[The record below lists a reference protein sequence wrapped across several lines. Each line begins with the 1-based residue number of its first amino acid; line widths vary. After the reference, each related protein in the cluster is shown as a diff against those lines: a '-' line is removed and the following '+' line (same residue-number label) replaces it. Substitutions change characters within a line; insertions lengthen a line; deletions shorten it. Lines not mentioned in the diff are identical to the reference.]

1 VRRQS
6 VDAGG
11 RVVLVVLVDIIEAI
25 DVK

>member
-1 VRRQS
+1 VRRRS